1 MLPTPLC
8 VLPHPFMASLR
19 TRNRLYVGG
28 LGIMVTLFG
37 LTPLMLKYRNEG
49 HNLTTQDKPLTG
61 SQIMRGAYL
70 NTGSRDAGA
79 DPDWDNG
86 KYIGAKKTP
95 SNFNPSPEDLVEA
108 RKNFEAEKVKRG
120 FVRE

>member
-1 MLPTPLC
+1 MT
-8 VLPHPFMASLR
+8 SLK

-37 LTPLMLKYRNEG
+37 LTPLMLKHRNEG

-86 KYIGAKKTP
+86 KYIGAAKAP
-95 SNFNPSPEDLVEA
+95 SNFHPSPDDLVEA
-108 RKNFEAEKVKRG
+108 RKKFEAEKVRRG
-120 FVRE
+120 FSSPPKGEQQA